1 VFLGNKPIVY
11 QAFRVNV
18 IMEGKNEYIYK
29 TVDLEKSDRDIN
41 LSSDELS
48 MKDLYIKLRNITR
61 YLLSKW
67 IIILCFIGIGSIL
80 GFVYTKYRTP
90 IYTAST
96 TFVLEESGTNGP
108 GGLGQ
113 YAGIA
118 SMVGLDLG
126 NGGGGIFQGDNLL
139 ELYRSRNMLKKTLLS
154 QYQSDGKA
162 QLLIDKYVEVYNLR
176 KEWDNNPKLRG
187 VTFVQ
192 KNKGVATRIQDSL
205 ISSIASNIRQSILF
219 VGKPDKKLNIIEVD
233 VKSKNE
239 DFAYAFNK
247 SIVQNVNDFYV
258 QTKTKKSIDNLN
270 ILQHQADSIR
280 RSLNG
285 AISNVAASI
294 DANPNANLS
303 RQILR
308 VPSQRRQIDAE
319 ANKAILTEL
328 VKNLE
333 ISKVSLRRETPL
345 LQIIDDPN
353 LPLEKDIIIKSKGI
367 VVGATI
373 GAFLIIVYLLLRKLF
388 SNLEL

>member
-1 VFLGNKPIVY
+1 
-11 QAFRVNV
+11 
-18 IMEGKNEYIYK
+18 MEGKKEYIYD
-29 TVDLEKSDRDIN
+29 TTNLDKSKMDMN
-41 LSSDELS
+41 YLSDELS
-48 MKDLYIKLRNITR
+48 MKDLYIKIRNTVY
-61 YLLSKW
+61 YLSSKW
-67 IIILCFIGIGSIL
+67 MIILCFIIIGSIL
-80 GFVYTKYRTP
+80 GFVYTRYKIP

-96 TFVLEESGTNGP
+96 TFVLEESGGNGA

-126 NGGGGIFQGDNLL
+126 SGGGGIFQGDNLL

-154 QYQSDGKA
+154 HYESEGKA
-162 QLLIDKYVEVYNLR
+162 QLLIDKYIEVYNLR
-176 KEWDNNPKLRG
+176 KEWDSNPRLQG
-187 VTFVQ
+187 ITFVQ
-192 KNKGVATRIQDSL
+192 KNEGVATRMQDSL
-205 ISSIASNIRQSILF
+205 ISAIANNIRKSILF

-247 SIVQNVNDFYV
+247 AIVQNVNDFYV
-258 QTKTKKSIDNLN
+258 QTKTKKSLDNLN
-270 ILQHQADSIR
+270 ILQHQTDSIR

-285 AISNVAASI
+285 AISNVAASL
-294 DANPNANLS
+294 DANPNANPS

-333 ISKVSLRRETPL
+333 VSKVSLRRETPL

-353 LPLEKDIIIKSKGI
+353 LPLEKDILSKSKGI
-367 VVGATI
+367 VFGAAI
-373 GAFLIIVYLLLRKLF
+373 GAFLIVIFLLLRKLF
-388 SNLEL
+388 ANLEL